1 MDLTPTRQ
9 CNIVKYRERHRVI
22 VLHEPY
28 SSNIIIY
35 TISDFGTGNKGGN
48 KILEEKGKEKEVETN
63 L

>member
-1 MDLTPTRQ
+1 M
-9 CNIVKYRERHRVI
+9 KYRERHRVI